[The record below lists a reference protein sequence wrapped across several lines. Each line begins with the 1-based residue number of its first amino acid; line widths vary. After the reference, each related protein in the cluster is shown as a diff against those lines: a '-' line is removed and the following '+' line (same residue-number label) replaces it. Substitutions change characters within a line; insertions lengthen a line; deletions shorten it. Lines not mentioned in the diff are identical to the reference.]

1 MEKIKIAIIGSGPA
15 GYTAA
20 IYAARAGLNPVL
32 FTGNQIGGQ
41 LIFTSDVENY
51 PGFPNGI
58 LGPEMMSIFQ
68 KQAERFG
75 TQIRYSHITKVNF
88 FKKDASSYH
97 TLTIDNQ
104 IDIET
109 EAIIIAT
116 GASAKWLGI
125 PQETKLQGKG
135 VSSCAVCDGF
145 FFKKQDIAVIGGGD
159 TACEE
164 ATYLSHI
171 CSKVFLIVRKNKLK
185 ASLFMQKQVESIQNI
200 HILYN
205 QETLDILGE
214 TSVTGILL
222 KNNTNNETTS
232 IQLSA
237 VFVAIGH
244 YPNTDIFK
252 DQLELDTDGY
262 IITKPGTS
270 KTNIPGVFAVGDVQD
285 RIYKQAVTAAGSG
298 CMGALDAEKFLS
310 HKNKL

>member
-20 IYAARAGLNPVL
+20 IYAASAGLNPVL

-58 LGPEMMSIFQ
+58 LGPEMMHIFQ

-75 TQIRYSHITKVNF
+75 TQIRYSHVTKVIFSKEYNPT
-88 FKKDASSYH
+88 YH

-104 IDIET
+104 IEIQA

-116 GASAKWLGI
+116 GASAKWIGL
-125 PQETKLQGKG
+125 PQEAKLQGKG

-145 FFKKQDIAVIGGGD
+145 FFKKQDVAVVGGGD

-185 ASLFMQKQVESIQNI
+185 ASLFMQKQIESIQNI

-205 QETLDILGE
+205 HETVDILGE
-214 TSVTGILL
+214 TSVSGIVL
-222 KNNTNNETTS
+222 KNNTNNEITS
-232 IQLSA
+232 LQLSA

-252 DQLELDTDGY
+252 EQLYLDVDGY

-270 KTNIPGVFAVGDVQD
+270 KTNIAGVFAVGDVQD
-285 RIYKQAVTAAGSG
+285 RIYKQAITAAGSG